1 MFSVKK
7 FSVSSF
13 LKIILMKILITG
25 GAGFI
30 GSHLTKFHLGKND
43 QVTVIDN
50 FITGSKKNLE
60 SEKSNQNLTVIEADI
75 INFNFFSLQ
84 RFDLI
89 YDLASPA
96 SPKDFKNLSIEILKA
111 NSLGLIN
118 ILDFFVKSNSM
129 TLVFASTSEVYG
141 DPEEHPQKESYFG
154 HVNPVGLRSCYDE
167 GKRFSEALMMSY
179 FRRFNRD
186 IRIARI
192 FNTYG
197 PFMKKDDGRVVSNF
211 INQGLENKPMTVY
224 GLGKQTR
231 SLCYVSDMVKGL
243 YLLATTPKQAGEI
256 INIGNQNEKTIL
268 EIADII
274 KKLTQSQSEIV
285 YKTIGQDDPKRRC
298 PDIAKA
304 KKLLNWQPKVSL
316 KEGLKQTIKYFKNL

>member
-1 MFSVKK
+1 
-7 FSVSSF
+7 
-13 LKIILMKILITG
+13 MKILITG

-30 GSHLTKFHLGKND
+30 GSHLTKFHLAKND
-43 QVTVIDN
+43 NITVIDN
-50 FITGSKKNLE
+50 FITGNKKNLPSD
-60 SEKSNQNLTVIEADI
+60 SEGLGRKVINNNLKIIKADI
-75 INFNFFSLQ
+75 INFNFSDLPG
-84 RFDLI
+84 FDII

-96 SPKDFKNLSIEILKA
+96 SPKDFQQLSIEILKV

-118 ILDFFVKSNSM
+118 ILDFFIKSNSKI
-129 TLVFASTSEVYG
+129 LVFSSTSEVYG
-141 DPEEHPQKESYFG
+141 DPSKHPQKESYFG

-167 GKRFSEALMMSY
+167 GKRFAEALMMSY
-179 FRRFNRD
+179 FRRFNKD

-197 PFMKKDDGRVVSNF
+197 PFMKKNDGRVVSNF
-211 INQGLENKPMTVY
+211 INQAIEKKPLTIY
-224 GLGKQTR
+224 GQGKQTR
-231 SLCYVSDMVKGL
+231 SFCYVSDMVEGL

-274 KKLTQSQSEIV
+274 KKLTQSLSEIA

-298 PDIAKA
+298 PDITKA
-304 KKLLNWQPKVSL
+304 KKLLNWQPKIEL
-316 KEGLKQTIKYFKNL
+316 EEGLKQTIEYFKNL

>member
-1 MFSVKK
+1 
-7 FSVSSF
+7 
-13 LKIILMKILITG
+13 MKILIAG

-30 GSHLTKFHLGKND
+30 GSHLTKFHLAKND
-43 QVTVIDN
+43 DITVIDN
-50 FITGSKKNLE
+50 FITGNKKNLPSE
-60 SEKSNQNLTVIEADI
+60 SEGLNNGHLKIIKADI
-75 INFNFFSLQ
+75 TNFNFSDLPS
-84 RFDLI
+84 FDII

-96 SPKDFKNLSIEILKA
+96 SPKDFQQLSIEILKT

-118 ILDFFVKSNSM
+118 ILDFFIKSNSR
-129 TLVFASTSEVYG
+129 TLVFSSTSEVYG

-154 HVNPVGLRSCYDE
+154 HVNPVGIRSCYDE
-167 GKRFSEALMMSY
+167 GKRFAEALMMAY
-179 FRRFNRD
+179 FRKYKKD
-186 IRIARI
+186 VRIARI

-197 PFMKKDDGRVVSNF
+197 PFMKKDDGRVISNF
-211 INQGLENKPMTVY
+211 INQALVNRPMTIY
-224 GLGKQTR
+224 GLGEQTR
-231 SLCYVSDMVKGL
+231 SFCYVSDMVEGL
-243 YLLATTPKQAGEI
+243 YFLAITPKLAGEI

-274 KKLTQSQSEIV
+274 KKLTQSQSEII

-316 KEGLKQTIKYFKNL
+316 EEGLKKTIQYFRSV